1 MDPITLA
8 LIAGGTTKAVGGI
21 AQGISSARAAK
32 AMQLTPQQQ
41 RELDALRR
49 RQAKGQLG
57 LTEAEES
64 AIRRKGEAAQQSI
77 SRELEGQ
84 TLQQMAAAPGSAV
97 SGRDIFLR
105 EQAEQQALRTVQ
117 QQQQEAIMQADL
129 AERQEERARIAALEG
144 QAQQA
149 EAQLQA
155 ARMQALSLGLAG
167 AGDVAQTAVL
177 MKHQTALQE
186 AQIPQQADADLIRL
200 YAPQPSGYTFGGLVP
215 SEF

>member
-1 MDPITLA
+1 MDPITLG
-8 LIAGGTTKAVGGI
+8 LIAAGTASALGGI
-21 AQGISSARAAK
+21 TQGIGSARAAK
-32 AMQLTPQQQ
+32 AMRLTPQQQ

-57 LTEAEES
+57 LTAAEE
-64 AIRRKGEAAQQSI
+64 AALRRQGEAAQQSI

-84 TLQQMAAAPGSAV
+84 TLQQMAAAPGAV

-167 AGDVAQTAVL
+167 AGQVAQTAVM
-177 MKHQTALQE
+177 MKHQTILQD
-186 AQIPQQADADLIRL
+186 AQIPKQTDRTVVRL
-200 YAPQPSGYTFGGLVP
+200 SALQPPGFTFGGLVP

>member
-1 MDPITLA
+1 MDPITLG
-8 LIAGGTTKAVGGI
+8 LIAAGTASALGGI
-21 AQGISSARAAK
+21 TQGIGSARAAK
-32 AMQLTPQQQ
+32 AMRLTPQQQ

-57 LTEAEES
+57 LTGAEE
-64 AIRRKGEAAQQSI
+64 AALRRQGEAAQQSI
-77 SRELEGQ
+77 SREIEGQ
-84 TLQQMAAAPGSAV
+84 TLQQMAAAPGAV

-149 EAQLQA
+149 EAQLKA

-167 AGDVAQTAVL
+167 AGQVAQTAVQ

-186 AQIPQQADADLIRL
+186 AQIPQQTDTDLIRL

>member
-1 MDPITLA
+1 MDPITLG
-8 LIAGGTTKAVGGI
+8 LIAAGTASALGGI
-21 AQGISSARAAK
+21 TQGIGSARAAK
-32 AMQLTPQQQ
+32 AMRLTPQQQ

-57 LTEAEES
+57 LTAAEE
-64 AIRRKGEAAQQSI
+64 AALRRKGEAAQQSI

-84 TLQQMAAAPGSAV
+84 TLQQMAAAPGAV
-97 SGRDIFLR
+97 SGRDISLR

-149 EAQLQA
+149 EAQLKA

-167 AGDVAQTAVL
+167 AGQVAQTAVQ

-186 AQIPQQADADLIRL
+186 AQIPQQTDTDLIRL
-200 YAPQPSGYTFGGLVP
+200 YAPQPSGFTFGGLVP

>member
-1 MDPITLA
+1 MSAITLG
-8 LIAGGTTKAVGGI
+8 LIAAGTASALGGI
-21 AQGISSARAAK
+21 TQGISAARAAK
-32 AMQLTPQQQ
+32 AMRLTPQQQ

-57 LTEAEES
+57 LTAAEE
-64 AIRRKGEAAQQSI
+64 AALRRKGEAAQQSI

-167 AGDVAQTAVL
+167 AGQVAQTAVQ

-186 AQIPQQADADLIRL
+186 AQIPQQTDTDLIRL
-200 YAPQPSGYTFGGLVP
+200 YAPQPSGFTFGGLVP

>member
-1 MDPITLA
+1 MDPITLG
-8 LIAGGTTKAVGGI
+8 LIAAGTASALGGI
-21 AQGISSARAAK
+21 TQGIGSARAAK
-32 AMQLTPQQQ
+32 AMRLTPQQQ

-57 LTEAEES
+57 LTGAEEA
-64 AIRRKGEAAQQSI
+64 AIRRQGEAAQQSI

-84 TLQQMAAAPGSAV
+84 ALQQMAAAPGSAV

-117 QQQQEAIMQADL
+117 QQQQAAILQADL

-167 AGDVAQTAVL
+167 AGQVAQTAVQ

-186 AQIPQQADADLIRL
+186 AQIPQQTDTDLIRL
-200 YAPQPSGYTFGGLVP
+200 YAPQPSGFTFGGLVP

>member
-1 MDPITLA
+1 MDPITLG
-8 LIAGGTTKAVGGI
+8 LIAAGTASALGGI
-21 AQGISSARAAK
+21 TQGIGSARAAK
-32 AMQLTPQQQ
+32 AMRLTPQQQ

-57 LTEAEES
+57 LTAAEE
-64 AIRRKGEAAQQSI
+64 AALRRKGEAAQQSI

-105 EQAEQQALRTVQ
+105 EQAEQQALRTVE

-144 QAQQA
+144 QAQEA
-149 EAQLQA
+149 EAKLQA

-167 AGDVAQTAVL
+167 AGQVAQTAVQ

-186 AQIPQQADADLIRL
+186 AQIPQQTDTDLIRL
-200 YAPQPSGYTFGGLVP
+200 YAPQPSGFTFGGLVP

>member
-1 MDPITLA
+1 MDPITLG
-8 LIAGGTTKAVGGI
+8 LIAAGTASALGGI
-21 AQGISSARAAK
+21 TQGIGSARAAK
-32 AMQLTPQQQ
+32 AMRLTPQQQ

-57 LTEAEES
+57 LTAAEE
-64 AIRRKGEAAQQSI
+64 AALRRQGEAAQQSI

-84 TLQQMAAAPGSAV
+84 TLQQMAAAPGAV

-149 EAQLQA
+149 EAQLKA

-167 AGDVAQTAVL
+167 AGQVAQTAVQ

-186 AQIPQQADADLIRL
+186 AQIPQQTDTDLIRL